1 MESLQEKYKLK
12 QKDAVIF
19 YLLNWDK
26 EADLDFRTGKGFE
39 ITEPPYAKSMKRE
52 KKSEEKERRKHKD
65 KNYNGIMSERFCS
78 DWGDKFSFS
87 ERYTCSCKKKK
98 GKKYEGEICN
108 NCFTKVTYRDVD
120 YKVFGWISLGRFKI
134 VQPGYYQLL
143 QSLIGEDE
151 LKSIINTNIDVDLN
165 GTIIQESSGSSPF
178 VNKGLIFLRE
188 NLEEIIKYYMNKNK
202 NKASTAHLLL
212 CNMDDIFAS
221 YIPVY
226 NSVLRPEAT
235 NAENYFYH
243 DANSQYQT
251 IYSLSNLLKEDDVVV
266 DNLMN
271 EYDSDKILYKVQMKV
286 NGIYE
291 YILDII
297 SGKKGFIKQNIT
309 GGRLSWSSR
318 CVIIPD
324 PTLRADQI
332 ELPYI
337 AFLEMYKFQII
348 GYIKAIKKVTTKK
361 AARIWHLATL
371 EFDRSVYEIMNHI
384 IEVDKPAV
392 LINRNPTIKEGSM
405 VPVYVRS
412 ITDDINDKN
421 MRMPI
426 FLLTDFNA
434 DFDGDVLNIFALIT
448 QRLIDEYMEN
458 GNPRMNNFISRSTGL
473 FNKTRDL
480 LKDQS
485 IGLYRFNNI

>member
-1 MESLQEKYKLK
+1 
-12 QKDAVIF
+12 
-19 YLLNWDK
+19 
-26 EADLDFRTGKGFE
+26 
-39 ITEPPYAKSMKRE
+39 
-52 KKSEEKERRKHKD
+52 
-65 KNYNGIMSERFCS
+65 
-78 DWGDKFSFS
+78 
-87 ERYTCSCKKKK
+87 
-98 GKKYEGEICN
+98 
-108 NCFTKVTYRDVD
+108 
-120 YKVFGWISLGRFKI
+120 
-134 VQPGYYQLL
+134 
-143 QSLIGEDE
+143 
-151 LKSIINTNIDVDLN
+151 
-165 GTIIQESSGSSPF
+165 
-178 VNKGLIFLRE
+178 
-188 NLEEIIKYYMNKNK
+188 
-202 NKASTAHLLL
+202 
-212 CNMDDIFAS
+212 
-221 YIPVY
+221 
-226 NSVLRPEAT
+226 
-235 NAENYFYH
+235 
-243 DANSQYQT
+243 
-251 IYSLSNLLKEDDVVV
+251 
-266 DNLMN
+266 MN

-348 GYIKAIKKVTTKK
+348 GYIKAIKKVSTKK